1 MCVRTVLMIIVH
13 HTKPGWQ
20 RNWFMIFFSH
30 KCYKNAWPQQTYQQ
44 CQSQNNCEPANIFFH
59 MFLSFSIFFI
69 LFRSFLAV
77 ILYCHKTF
85 RFDTYFMGKSMLCL
99 HISSTSTPNHSLQY
113 YGGFMKNV
121 QLHKLLLLVTL
132 ISWISFLVFL
142 FLVYLK
148 SSFILEMFLSFLTAC
163 VSTTMLSRFRSGN
176 Y

>member
-1 MCVRTVLMIIVH
+1 
-13 HTKPGWQ
+13 
-20 RNWFMIFFSH
+20 
-30 KCYKNAWPQQTYQQ
+30 
-44 CQSQNNCEPANIFFH
+44 
-59 MFLSFSIFFI
+59 
-69 LFRSFLAV
+69 
-77 ILYCHKTF
+77 
-85 RFDTYFMGKSMLCL
+85 
-99 HISSTSTPNHSLQY
+99 
-113 YGGFMKNV
+113 MKNV